1 MVFDSVKE
9 GQTELVS
16 GVAGQVRGVSGKLA
30 AENQEPFQ
38 RRNTVANPIITLT
51 TDYGTND
58 HLVGTLKGV
67 ILKINPDV
75 TIVDIT
81 HNVTAYDLLDGAL
94 AIGAAYSYFPPKT
107 VHVVVVDPGV
117 GTERRPLL
125 VSAQNQYFVAP
136 DNGVLS
142 VIYEREDTVVVR
154 HANVEHYYLSPL
166 SKTFHGRDVFAPVA
180 AWLTKGWQTPS
191 MGDEITDYKKFAMP
205 KPKKVDG
212 GLKGVVLRVDAFGN
226 LITNF
231 RAGDL
236 AANAHENGHFNLQIG
251 THAVKKLVDTFAR
264 GAAGEAI
271 AYVGSSGFI
280 EVGVNKGSAART
292 LSLGRGTPVV
302 LSK

>member
-1 MVFDSVKE
+1 VRPADTKYLPKAESV
-9 GQTELVS
+9 
-16 GVAGQVRGVSGKLA
+16 A
-30 AENQEPFQ
+30 
-38 RRNTVANPIITLT
+38 ANPIITLT

-58 HLVGTLKGV
+58 HLVGTMKGV

-81 HNVTAYDLLDGAL
+81 HNVTPYDLLDGAL

-125 VSAQNQYFVAP
+125 ASVQNQYFVAP

-142 VIYEREDTVVVR
+142 MVFEREDNVVVR
-154 HANVEHYYLSPL
+154 HANVEHYYLSPV

-180 AWLTKGWQTPS
+180 AWLTKGWQTAS
-191 MGDEITDYKKFAMP
+191 MGDEITDYKKFSMP
-205 KPKKVDG
+205 KPKEGEG
-212 GLKGVVLRVDAFGN
+212 GLKGVVLRVDGFGN

-231 RAGDL
+231 RAEHVP
-236 AANAHENGHFNLQIG
+236 ASAHENGNFLLRVG
-251 THAVKKLVDTFAR
+251 THEVKKLVDTYAR

-271 AYVGSSGFI
+271 AYIGSSGFI
-280 EVGVNKGSAART
+280 EIGVNKGSAART
-292 LSLGRGTPVV
+292 LALGRGTPVV
-302 LSK
+302 LPAQ